1 MAESRAALF
10 CWWNAGRAMAMHTC
24 MPPGKMPGMQCS
36 AALGSDAQLFY
47 NYLIYYK
54 FRRRDHSVNV
64 AGGS

>member
-1 MAESRAALF
+1 MAESRTALF

-47 NYLIYYK
+47 NYLIY
-54 FRRRDHSVNV
+54 
-64 AGGS
+64 